1 MLELLKNIGLGF
13 FVNGNYALLNGNTTS
28 INVYIVLGSVAIM
41 AVCIFKQRKDKQWI
55 MSI

>member
-41 AVCIFKQRKDKQWI
+41 AVCIFKQRKDKQ
-55 MSI
+55 